1 VLLGRAHV
9 CCALQVL
16 RQAVG
21 AAVLWSHPT
30 DTAADAAC
38 VIAAAAAWL
47 CQAEPARATP
57 QQLLQH
63 LLAHAAQTDDMRGKL
78 QLLQRMLPAL
88 AGAASQGG
96 SGKGGKR
103 GGGGGVGR
111 LSHAHTPA
119 AHRGRGGRQLTGALL
134 ACLAWWGAQTWARC
148 TAGGGSGTA
157 STGVTARAQ
166 PTCS

>member
-1 VLLGRAHV
+1 MLLGRAHV

-103 GGGGGVGR
+103 GGGAVSAACRTRTHLQHTAAVVGGSSLVRCSRAWPGGVRR
-111 LSHAHTPA
+111 L
-119 AHRGRGGRQLTGALL
+119 GRGAQLAAVLALQAL
-134 ACLAWWGAQTWARC
+134 E
-148 TAGGGSGTA
+148 
-157 STGVTARAQ
+157 
-166 PTCS
+166 